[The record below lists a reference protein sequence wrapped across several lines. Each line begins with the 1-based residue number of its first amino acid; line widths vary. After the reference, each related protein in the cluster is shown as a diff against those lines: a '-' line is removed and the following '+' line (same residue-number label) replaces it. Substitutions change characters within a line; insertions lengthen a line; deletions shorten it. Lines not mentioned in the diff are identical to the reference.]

1 MKHIALVAFSFALAG
16 GAVLSA
22 CGSGTPGTTP
32 DSEPADQGG
41 ADHALGDAAL
51 DTVDVCPVDLPGAP
65 DVSLPPQPEPPPVQD
80 LVPLVDPSIGS
91 QGSGNSIPG
100 PQLPHSMVKV
110 CPDTVEK
117 VGSIESYDY
126 GSTRIEGFSHTHL
139 QGPGGSGYG
148 YGNILVMPLI
158 GTPSEE
164 NHDWSSAF
172 THDGEEFA
180 AGYYAVTLTD
190 FGIRAELTST
200 PRCGLHRYT
209 FPASDQSRIVID
221 AGHTRGLSTGGRVE
235 VIAPDTIRGRGEYM
249 VWPIVEYAIPEDPG
263 VTGARTVYFHAVFS
277 RPFDAFGTFDQD
289 SSIQGRHVVENAF
302 SGAWVEFSTAQ
313 DEAIVVKVG
322 ISFIDEDQAE
332 QNLDEEVTGFEF
344 DKVRNDAAAT
354 WNDRLNRI
362 VVEGGTGDQRTMFYS
377 ALYRTMFAPADFTES
392 GRFWI
397 GTDGTGTVLDA
408 NGFRFFSDNWCLWDT
423 FRTTHPLQAIT
434 EPEIAPEIA
443 GSFVHEYM
451 AGGWL
456 PKCPWQATGYSRAMI
471 GIPSVAILSD
481 FCLKGLVENGVDL
494 AYEAMT
500 HSARESK
507 PNDLAG
513 LACGYLELGTPT
525 EYVQKGYVSHECDE
539 TQSVSM
545 TLEIAYEDWSLSQ
558 VALDL
563 GKDAD
568 FEEFLERSRNWE
580 NHWDPETG
588 FLRPLHKTGKF
599 VEPFDPLKYGF
610 DYCEATAWQ
619 YLWSVPHDIPRLVKL
634 MGGPEVFCNRLDEF
648 FDKEYF
654 SPDNEPDFHV
664 PWLYNLAGQPWK
676 TQARVRKILDTAFST
691 APNGLPGNDDSG
703 ATSAWYVFA
712 TLGLF
717 PVAPADGRYLL
728 STPQFEKAW
737 IRLDPAVNH
746 GTTFLIECKNHTP
759 DNIYIQSA
767 TLNGNPLDRPWI
779 TWDELTRGG
788 TLSLTL
794 GPEPGK
800 AF

>member
-1 MKHIALVAFSFALAG
+1 MIRIGLVAPIFLVTAAFLWS
-16 GAVLSA
+16 
-22 CGSGTPGTTP
+22 CGSDAQNAATDT
-32 DSEPADQGG
+32 SPADQMTDALPPGV
-41 ADHALGDAAL
+41 ADVAPPDQLPA
-51 DTVDVCPVDLPGAP
+51 DLPARP
-65 DVSLPPQPEPPPVQD
+65 DLPPPPQPEPPSPQD
-80 LVPLVDPSIGS
+80 LVPFVDPRIGS

-100 PQLPHSMVKV
+100 PQLPHSMVKL
-110 CPDTVEK
+110 CPDTVEE

-148 YGNILVMPLI
+148 YGNILLMPML
-158 GTPSEE
+158 GVPPEG

-172 THDGEEFA
+172 AHDGEEFA

-190 FGIRAELTST
+190 SGIRAELTST

-209 FPASDQSRIVID
+209 FPASDDSRIVID
-221 AGHTRGLSTGGRVE
+221 AGHTRGLSTGGHVE
-235 VIAPDTIRGRGEYM
+235 VVSPDTIRGHGEYM

-263 VTGARTVYFHAVFS
+263 VTGSRTVYFHAVFS
-277 RPFDAFGTFDQD
+277 RPFDSSGTFDQESD
-289 SSIQGRHVVENAF
+289 VPERGSVDGPFA
-302 SGAWVEFSTAQ
+302 GAWARFTTTQ
-313 DEAIVVKVG
+313 DEPIVVKVG
-322 ISFIDEDQAE
+322 ISFIDEEQAE
-332 QNLDEEVTGFEF
+332 LNLAEEVPGFDF
-344 DKVRNDAAAT
+344 DEVRKLAADT

-362 VVEGGTGDQRTMFYS
+362 VIEGGTPEQRTMFYS

-392 GRFWI
+392 DRFWL
-397 GTDGTGTVLDA
+397 GSDGTGAVFDA
-408 NGFRFFSDNWCLWDT
+408 DGLRFFSDNWCLWDT
-423 FRTTHPLQAIT
+423 FRTTHPLQNIT
-434 EPEIAPEIA
+434 EPEIGPEVS
-443 GSFVHEYM
+443 GSFLQEYL

-471 GIPSVAILSD
+471 GIPAVAILSD
-481 FCLKGLVENGVDL
+481 FQVKGILGTETEL

-507 PNDLAG
+507 PNDLAH
-513 LACGYLELGTPT
+513 LACGYLELGTPK
-525 EYVQKGYVSHECDE
+525 EYVDKGFISHECDE
-539 TQSVSM
+539 TQSVSL

-563 GKDAD
+563 GKEAD
-568 FEEFLERSRNWE
+568 TQEFLDRSRNWE
-580 NHWDPETG
+580 NHWDPSTG

-619 YLWSVPHDIPRLVKL
+619 YLWSVPHDIPRLIEL
-634 MGGPEVFCNRLDEF
+634 MGGPEVFCSRLDEF
-648 FDKEYF
+648 FDKGYF

-664 PWLYNLAGQPWK
+664 PWLYNLGGQPWK
-676 TQARVRKILDTAFST
+676 TQERVRTILDTAFST
-691 APNGLPGNDDSG
+691 AANGLPGNDDSG

-712 TLGLF
+712 ALGIF

-728 STPQFEKAW
+728 STPMFEKAW
-737 IRLDPAVNH
+737 VRLNPAVNG
-746 GTTFLIECKNHTP
+746 GTAFLIECVNHSP
-759 DNIYIQSA
+759 ENLYIQSA
-767 TLNGNPLDRPWI
+767 KLNGTPLDRPWI

-794 GPEPGK
+794 GPEPGTP
-800 AF
+800 F

>member
-1 MKHIALVAFSFALAG
+1 MIRSALACSSFSVVI
-16 GAVLSA
+16 AAFLSA
-22 CGSGTPGTTP
+22 CGNGTPASSP
-32 DSEPADQGG
+32 DSDAADQVTDSPAPWD
-41 ADHALGDAAL
+41 ADVGTADGSAA
-51 DTVDVCPVDLPGAP
+51 DLPGQP
-65 DVSLPPQPEPPPVQD
+65 DVPLPPQPEPPGVQD
-80 LVPLVDPSIGS
+80 LVPFVDPSIGS

-100 PQLPHSMVKV
+100 PQLPHSMVKL
-110 CPDTVEK
+110 CPDTVEE
-117 VGSIESYDY
+117 VGTIESYDY

-148 YGNILVMPLI
+148 YGNILVMPMI
-158 GTPSEE
+158 GTPPEG

-190 FGIRAELTST
+190 SGIRAELTST

-209 FPASDQSRIVID
+209 FPASEKSRIVID
-221 AGHTRGLSTGGRVE
+221 AGHTRGLSTGGHVE
-235 VIAPDTIRGRGEYM
+235 VVAPDTIRGHGQYL

-263 VTGARTVYFHAVFS
+263 VTGAKTVYFHAVFS
-277 RPFDAFGTFDQD
+277 RPFDTFGTFGQD
-289 SSIQGRHVVENAF
+289 SDIQGRSKVDGPF
-302 SGAWVEFSTAQ
+302 SGAWAGFPTAQ

-332 QNLDEEVTGFEF
+332 LNLAEEVAGFEF
-344 DKVRNDAAAT
+344 DKIREAAAAT
-354 WNDRLNRI
+354 WNERLNRI
-362 VVEGGTGDQRTMFYS
+362 VVEGGTTDQRTMFYS

-392 GRFWI
+392 GRVWT
-397 GTDGTGTVLDA
+397 GADGFGTVLDA

-434 EPEIAPEIA
+434 EPEIAPEVS
-443 GSFVHEYM
+443 GSFLHEYL

-471 GIPSVAILSD
+471 GIPAVAILSD
-481 FCLKGLVENGVDL
+481 FYVKGILGTEVEL

-507 PNDLAG
+507 PNDLAH
-513 LACGYLELGTPT
+513 LACGYLELGTPK
-525 EYVQKGYVSHECDE
+525 EYVDKGFVSHECDE

-558 VALDL
+558 VALGM
-563 GKDAD
+563 GKEAD
-568 FEEFLERSRNWE
+568 TQEFLDRSHNWE
-580 NHWDPETG
+580 NHWDPDTG

-599 VEPFDPLKYGF
+599 VELFDPLKLGF

-619 YLWSVPHDIPRLVKL
+619 YLWSVPHDIPRLIEL
-634 MGGPEVFCNRLDEF
+634 MGGPEVFCERLDEF
-648 FDKEYF
+648 FDKDYF

-664 PWLYNLAGQPWK
+664 PWLYDLAGQPWK

-703 ATSAWYVFA
+703 ATSAWFVFA
-712 TLGLF
+712 ALGLY

-728 STPQFEKAW
+728 STPMFAKAW
-737 IRLDPAVNH
+737 IRLNPAVNG
-746 GTTFLIECKNHTP
+746 GTAFLIECTNHSP
-759 DNIYIQSA
+759 ENIYIQSA
-767 TLNGNPLDRPWI
+767 MLNGNPLDRPWI

-794 GPEPGK
+794 GPEPGT